1 MDTSWLSAWVYRS
14 QIEPY
19 GARTNA
25 VRCRGTSWG
34 RRLSM
39 HFAAPVPASDVIRCN
54 LTGAGYTVGRRRFRP
69 HGAAGERT
77 VAGQDLGTVRTP
89 SYLTHND
96 GFCPPGNAA
105 QNWKANADAGQAQPV
120 GCTVAHNA
128 SGKWPRQDGEKAFS
142 LSRRG
147 SGTVAGR
154 IIWAVALIS
163 LCTVGGAMDGGTMV
177 VANNGSSGAMS
188 SPAYAN
194 AFEQW

>member
-54 LTGAGYTVGRRRFRP
+54 LTGAGYAVGRGRFRP
-69 HGAAGERT
+69 YRAAGERT

-177 VANNGSSGAMS
+177 VANSGSSGAMS